1 MRNKNLLSKR
11 LIQLTSVSF
20 LISLLVFLFSCGP
33 DTDGTGSGEAATTTT
48 TPTTV
53 ATGTKDF
60 YYFKID
66 SAVLVDS
73 FFKKTA
79 SPPFKKIIF
88 NFLIK
93 DYSAVPGSLG
103 LVGHGAKN
111 NDVLID
117 FDPEELPT
125 LTDKETIDVTN
136 LLYSTMEFSRTKI
149 ENLVGANGTGKRY
162 THLVFI
168 PYIETQNG
176 QRHLSYKVQ
185 KRPVHPDAEEPTENL
200 NPCPPFKPN
209 D

>member
-1 MRNKNLLSKR
+1 MRNKILLPKR
-11 LIQLTSVSF
+11 LIQLTSVS
-20 LISLLVFLFSCGP
+20 LLVSLLVFLYSCGP
-33 DTDGTGSGEAATTTT
+33 DNPDGPVTTEPAPGPTRSGTG
-48 TPTTV
+48 PQ
-53 ATGTKDF
+53 DF

-93 DYSAVPGSLG
+93 DYINVPGSLA

-117 FDPEELPT
+117 FDPEELPS
-125 LTDKETIDVTN
+125 LTDKESIDATN

-176 QRHLSYKVQ
+176 QKHLSYKVQ
-185 KRPVHPDAEEPTENL
+185 KRPVDPDADEPTENL